1 VSASAPGTAHAS
13 AAPEAEIDAAD
24 AAGAFTTRRQAQLW
38 YWQRISAMVLAVCVV
53 IHLIGVVYAV
63 RGGLSAAEILGRTR
77 GSWMFGGFYAM
88 FVIACAVHAPIGLA
102 NVIAE
107 LRGGRGNTHV
117 IVAQLFAAL
126 IVILGFSAVYAVT
139 AP

>member
-1 VSASAPGTAHAS
+1 MSASAPGST
-13 AAPEAEIDAAD
+13 PTRVIGGDPG
-24 AAGAFTTRRQAQLW
+24 AAGAAAAPTARREAQLW
-38 YWQRISAMVLAVCVV
+38 FWQRISAMVLAVCVV
-53 IHLIGVVYAV
+53 IHLAGIVYAV

-77 GSWMFGGFYAM
+77 GSWMFGAFYAT

-102 NVIAE
+102 SVIAE
-107 LRGGRGNTHV
+107 LRGGRGHAHV